1 MAKYAYRDKD
11 RKEIIYS
18 SSATEEDRNTAFFCP
33 NKMCEAKLYICA
45 LNGSNSAYFR
55 ATKAEFN
62 HIKSCPFGNSNIEF
76 DSNKYDESKFIY
88 DNAINNLLCTT
99 KTTSPA
105 TVSSVH
111 GTGEP
116 SAHPPRTLRQI
127 YSLCK
132 SLPVRDTYAGQKIY
146 SMILD
151 DRSEYRY
158 PKGCFGNKIIEAIV
172 NGRLYNNQKKEVYLA
187 APVKSKKYTFIL
199 SFSDETLYRKIRTEI
214 YNNSDKIIVIAGRWE
229 SSGEYNKFTSK
240 VYGKKQVMIMKNKNK
255 YRSLGKK

>member
-1 MAKYAYRDKD
+1 MPS
-11 RKEIIYS
+11 I
-18 SSATEEDRNTAFFCP
+18 
-33 NKMCEAKLYICA
+33 
-45 LNGSNSAYFR
+45 
-55 ATKAEFN
+55 
-62 HIKSCPFGNSNIEF
+62 
-76 DSNKYDESKFIY
+76 
-88 DNAINNLLCTT
+88 TT

-132 SLPVRDTYAGQKIY
+132 SLPVGDTYASQKIE

-172 NGRLYNNQKKEVYLA
+172 NGRLYNDKKKEVYLA
-187 APVKSKKYTFIL
+187 APVNSKKYTFIL

-214 YNNSDKIIVIAGRWE
+214 YNNRDKIIVLAGRWE
-229 SSGEYNKFTSK
+229 SAGKSNEIVSE
-240 VYGKKQVMIMKNKNK
+240 VYGKKQVMVI
-255 YRSLGKK
+255 KK

>member
-1 MAKYAYRDKD
+1 
-11 RKEIIYS
+11 
-18 SSATEEDRNTAFFCP
+18 
-33 NKMCEAKLYICA
+33 
-45 LNGSNSAYFR
+45 
-55 ATKAEFN
+55 
-62 HIKSCPFGNSNIEF
+62 
-76 DSNKYDESKFIY
+76 
-88 DNAINNLLCTT
+88 
-99 KTTSPA
+99 
-105 TVSSVH
+105 
-111 GTGEP
+111 
-116 SAHPPRTLRQI
+116 
-127 YSLCK
+127 
-132 SLPVRDTYAGQKIY
+132 
-146 SMILD
+146 MILD